1 MSDRTILCI
10 IEDSTSHTI
19 IDNKIVD
26 GKPWFVGGYMNI
38 ILNTNEHFAGISFV
52 NSEMQEFKDCVNMIE
67 VEDLCSSGLFFTCTK
82 NLKKA
87 REGNHTCVLK
97 KLDRVM
103 IDKDP
108 YNKDLRDTEVA
119 TLKEYATAME
129 DEEKL
134 LFQKSKI
141 KWLSLGDRNNAFFH
155 KTLKGRYQRNIIE
168 KIQDVNGI
176 NHGGQDVAEQFVIHF
191 QRFLDQKGDVRE
203 ISKCRS
209 LLYNKISNEEACS
222 MVCDVSSKEIK
233 DALFDI
239 GDNKAL
245 GRQIQ
250 DNILLTQE
258 LLKGYD
264 RKGGPSRVAFK
275 IDIQKAY
282 DTVNWNVKRNPKF
295 QYYYGCKNIKITHV
309 CFADDLLVLCHGDA
323 DSVKVV
329 SETIDEFGECSG
341 LLPNFNKNTIF
352 FGSKKDE
359 IQEEIMKFIPFEKGK
374 LPMKYLGVPLITKRL
389 GIKNCK
395 CLVDRVRD
403 RISN

>member
-1 MSDRTILCI
+1 
-10 IEDSTSHTI
+10 
-19 IDNKIVD
+19 
-26 GKPWFVGGYMNI
+26 
-38 ILNTNEHFAGISFV
+38 
-52 NSEMQEFKDCVNMIE
+52 
-67 VEDLCSSGLFFTCTK
+67 
-82 NLKKA
+82 
-87 REGNHTCVLK
+87 
-97 KLDRVM
+97 
-103 IDKDP
+103 
-108 YNKDLRDTEVA
+108 
-119 TLKEYATAME
+119 ME

-141 KWLSLGDRNNAFFH
+141 KWLSLGDRNNEFFH

-203 ISKCRS
+203 ISECRS
-209 LLYNKISNEEACS
+209 LFYNKISNEEACS

-245 GRQIQ
+245 GPDGKFITSRIKKVLGKLVNINQSAFVAGRQIQ

-282 DTVNWNVKRNPKF
+282 DT
-295 QYYYGCKNIKITHV
+295 ITYV

-329 SETIDEFGECSG
+329 RETIDEFGECFG
-341 LLPNFNKNTIF
+341 LLPNFNKSTIF
-352 FGSKKDE
+352 FGSKNDE
-359 IQEEIMKFIPFEKGK
+359 IQEEIMKVMPFEKGK

-389 GIKNCK
+389 GIKN
-395 CLVDRVRD
+395 
-403 RISN
+403 